1 MPPRL
6 LLALT
11 FVVSGA
17 VGLGYLLSADNTV
30 RFSWITGESEGRSP
44 SPSGTDTTRSKPAP
58 AESPTVEKQ
67 EPSENAIG
75 FMLAS
80 AAAQYSQNIRYPT
93 YSIPISDDQAKAYAG
108 NRFDQIGRASCR
120 ERV

>member
-1 MPPRL
+1 MPLRL

-11 FVVSGA
+11 CGGSGA

-44 SPSGTDTTRSKPAP
+44 PPSGTDTTRSKPGP
-58 AESPTVEKQ
+58 VESPTTEKQ

-80 AAAQYSQNIRYPT
+80 AAAQYS
-93 YSIPISDDQAKAYAG
+93 
-108 NRFDQIGRASCR
+108 
-120 ERV
+120 

>member
-1 MPPRL
+1 MPLRL

-44 SPSGTDTTRSKPAP
+44 APFRNRHHPLQARAGRIADHGKAGT
-58 AESPTVEKQ
+58 
-67 EPSENAIG
+67 
-75 FMLAS
+75 L
-80 AAAQYSQNIRYPT
+80 
-93 YSIPISDDQAKAYAG
+93 
-108 NRFDQIGRASCR
+108 
-120 ERV
+120 